1 MNGTFDKCC
10 IIRPS
15 GVVKTYFTVE
25 DSKSISFEI
34 DEYDYKYLFDLIEQY
49 SDEYNIIIDSR
60 MSFLILISY
69 FRFGD
74 ALIVYDV
81 MRLKMSRILQT
92 MSDYN
97 STIFYSIYGKRILML
112 KLFIDW
118 YFKSHSMNWSSD
130 KALQIVT
137 KEKTLTDSLIDYIGV
152 RQMMGD
158 RLRIASCIN
167 RFLELMNS
175 NFISSPDQFKEFSI
189 DYIYSALIAMRENG
203 NGLIVW

>member
-81 MRLKMSRILQT
+81 MRLKMSRILHR
-92 MSDYN
+92 D
-97 STIFYSIYGKRILML
+97 GLRRDAVLGL
-112 KLFIDW
+112 
-118 YFKSHSMNWSSD
+118 
-130 KALQIVT
+130 A
-137 KEKTLTDSLIDYIGV
+137 V
-152 RQMMGD
+152 RRPQPSAPVD
-158 RLRIASCIN
+158 RPDPHPLR
-167 RFLELMNS
+167 RTRL
-175 NFISSPDQFKEFSI
+175 PD
-189 DYIYSALIAMRENG
+189 A
-203 NGLIVW
+203 V